1 MADAGP
7 IIATAIENNVHAVEV
22 NTRAVEQFS
31 YTARKLIKWMMLLTI
46 SNVMLFLYDKF
57 PQLYSFAFYSDV
69 SNFYKELLSPVI
81 GGALS

>member
-31 YTARKLIKWMMLLTI
+31 YTARKLIKWMIFLTHYLKLI
-46 SNVMLFLYDKF
+46 FRLKKWHYQQIGKREIIF
-57 PQLYSFAFYSDV
+57 SFF
-69 SNFYKELLSPVI
+69 
-81 GGALS
+81 